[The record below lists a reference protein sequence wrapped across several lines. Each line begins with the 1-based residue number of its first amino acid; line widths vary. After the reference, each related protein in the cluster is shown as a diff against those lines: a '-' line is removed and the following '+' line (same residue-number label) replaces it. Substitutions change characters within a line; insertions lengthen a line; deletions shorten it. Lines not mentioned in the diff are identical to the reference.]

1 MTSPLSQAAPFN
13 PSDLFYALLDLSE
26 LMQAT
31 YDIVHDMD
39 YARPDGT
46 RNEELDRV
54 ASLQRIACRDVKRL
68 RDASEAFAGPARWVQ
83 VVAEEAMNH
92 D

>member
-1 MTSPLSQAAPFN
+1 MTSSLSQAAPLN

-39 YARPDGT
+39 FVRPDGT
-46 RNEELDRV
+46 RNEDLDRV

-68 RDASEAFAGPARWVQ
+68 RDASEAFAGPAKWLPVG
-83 VVAEEAMNH
+83 ALEAAH

>member
-1 MTSPLSQAAPFN
+1 MTSSQSQATPFN
-13 PSDLFYALLDLSE
+13 PSDLFYALLDLAE

-31 YDIVHDMD
+31 YDIVHDMG
-39 YARPDGT
+39 YSLPDGT

-68 RDASEAFAGPARWVQ
+68 RDASEPFAGPAKWVP
-83 VVAEEAMNH
+83 VSAPEVIKH
-92 D
+92 G

>member
-1 MTSPLSQAAPFN
+1 MRSSLSQAAPLN

-39 YARPDGT
+39 YVRPDGT

-68 RDASEAFAGPARWVQ
+68 RDASEAFAGPAKWVRGS
-83 VVAEEAMNH
+83 ASEAINH